1 MKNFILSHKRWQQIF
16 DVQLLIALIGIF
28 LEVPSQN
35 KKSLGILIQGAFFII
50 VLGLNLYSQKVNR
63 QNGIIFEIGR
73 AHV

>member
-35 KKSLGILIQGAFFII
+35 KKSLGILKSWSLI
-50 VLGLNLYSQKVNR
+50 VDLKNTDLKRVHKS
-63 QNGIIFEIGR
+63 
-73 AHV
+73 

>member
-50 VLGLNLYSQKVNR
+50 VLCLIHL
-63 QNGIIFEIGR
+63 F
-73 AHV
+73 

>member
-50 VLGLNLYSQKVNR
+50 VL
-63 QNGIIFEIGR
+63 
-73 AHV
+73 